1 MNTPYSCHVH
11 GCSFR
16 DGSSTDFWASWGRE
30 DDEDVVGV
38 PSLEEQIYLYLDLC
52 TPRARL
58 SRPAVTEARANFLAA
73 SPERQWCV
81 W

>member
-1 MNTPYSCHVH
+1 MRLLSRARLS
-11 GCSFR
+11 SFCLPPDSGLR
-16 DGSSTDFWASWGRE
+16 GGEVAE
-30 DDEDVVGV
+30 DDDDVVGV